1 MAELA
6 LPAGSLARI
15 RFAVSPMWQVVSSF
29 RLLRAGTADRVH
41 RRWLDQVR
49 PRTAAAG
56 LDRGW
61 LAELIPPAGSYAPD
75 FPTPA
80 PATEL
85 AHRTGLS
92 PAHVSQ
98 NLTTLRDAGFV
109 TAHRTGRSVLYART
123 AIAEAVLDAG
133 R

>member
-6 LPAGSLARI
+6 LPAGDLARI

-56 LDRGW
+56 LDRGR
-61 LAELIPPAGSYAPD
+61 LAELIPPAWSYAPD
-75 FPTPA
+75 FLT

-109 TAHRTGRSVLYART
+109 AAHRTGRSVLYART
-123 AIAEAVLDAG
+123 AVAEAVLDAG